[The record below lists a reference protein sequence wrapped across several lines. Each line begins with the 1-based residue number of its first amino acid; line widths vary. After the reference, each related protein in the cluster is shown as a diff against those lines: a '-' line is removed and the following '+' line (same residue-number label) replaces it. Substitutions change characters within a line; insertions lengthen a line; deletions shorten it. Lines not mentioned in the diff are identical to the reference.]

1 MTYSLGKKINELRRE
16 KGMTQETLAERMGVT
31 PQAVSKWENDLS
43 APDIQSL
50 PLMAELFGVTTDELL
65 GVRREPEVR
74 LLPEEE
80 RDTSKMLLRIIVDS
94 ADGDRVRVN
103 LPLALVKTAL
113 NVGLSIPTVTA
124 HLGRPAADKLGEVDL
139 EQVFRLVEKGA
150 VGRLVEVESADG
162 DSVSIVVE

>member
-1 MTYSLGKKINELRRE
+1 MAYSLGKKINELRRE

-80 RDTSKMLLRIIVDS
+80 RAAYGQTI
-94 ADGDRVRVN
+94 
-103 LPLALVKTAL
+103 LAAV
-113 NVGLSIPTVTA
+113 
-124 HLGRPAADKLGEVDL
+124 E
-139 EQVFRLVEKGA
+139 RLQ
-150 VGRLVEVESADG
+150 RRNNPS
-162 DSVSIVVE
+162 